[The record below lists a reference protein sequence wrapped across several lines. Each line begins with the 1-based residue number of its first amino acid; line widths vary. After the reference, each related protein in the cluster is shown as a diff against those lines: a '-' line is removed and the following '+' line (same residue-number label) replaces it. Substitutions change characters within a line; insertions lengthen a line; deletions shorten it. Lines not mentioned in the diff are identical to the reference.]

1 MSPTFHSLSIRNY
14 RIWFLGGLVSNIG
27 TWAGRVGQ
35 DWLVL
40 TELTDHSS
48 TALGTVTGLQFLP
61 ILLLA
66 PWAGA
71 IADRYDKRRTL
82 VLTQTGLLLTTLA
95 LGILAVT
102 GTAQLWHV
110 YLIAALQGVIT
121 AIDNPARQAFVPE
134 IVGREH
140 LSNAVG
146 LNSASFNSGRLIG
159 PGLAGLVIAAWGTG
173 PALLMNSASFLFV
186 LAALGAMRGADLRP
200 APRLT
205 GRGGIREG
213 LAYVNRRKDLR
224 LIMLLIFVLG
234 TFGMNF
240 QITTALMA
248 TQTFHKGAGEY
259 GLLGSIMAI
268 GSLAAALRTAGRKEP
283 RLWIMLVALGGFV
296 GASAAAALAPTYLT
310 FAVLLVPVGFTA
322 LTAMTV
328 ANTLVQTRVDPIM
341 RGRVMALYMAIF
353 MGGTPIGAPII
364 GWIGEHAGPR
374 WTILVGSIGVGLVLA
389 VVSRLLLK
397 EENVRVSWDTER
409 RPHFDVHTSPRH
421 RRGPQVEEP
430 TPEPAR

>member
-40 TELTDHSS
+40 TELTPHSA
-48 TALGTVTGLQFLP
+48 TVLGIVTGLQFLP

-66 PWAGA
+66 PWAGT
-71 IADRYDKRRTL
+71 IADRYDKRTTLLMTQAGLLVTTL
-82 VLTQTGLLLTTLA
+82 VLGV
-95 LGILAVT
+95 LAVT
-102 GTAQLWHV
+102 GAAVLWHV
-110 YLIAALQGVIT
+110 YVIAALQGVLT

-140 LSNAVG
+140 LTNAVG
-146 LNSASFNSGRLIG
+146 LNSASFNLGRLVG
-159 PGLAGLVIAAWGTG
+159 PGLAGLVIATWGTG
-173 PALLMNSASFLFV
+173 QALLLNSASFLFV
-186 LAALGAMRGADLRP
+186 LAALVAMRRRDLRP
-200 APRLT
+200 SPRLT

-213 LAYVNRRKDLR
+213 FAYVQGRRDLK
-224 LIMLLIFVLG
+224 LIMGLIFVLG

-248 TQTFHKGAGEY
+248 TEVFGKGAGEY
-259 GLLGSIMAI
+259 GLLGSVMAI
-268 GSLAAALRTAGRKEP
+268 GSLTAALRTAGRKEP
-283 RLWIMLVALGGFV
+283 RLWIMLAALGGFV
-296 GASAAAALAPTYLT
+296 LASGAAALASTYAA

-328 ANTLVQTRVDPIM
+328 ANTLVQTRVDPVM

-353 MGGTPIGAPII
+353 MGGTPIGAPLI
-364 GWIGEHAGPR
+364 GWIGEVAGPR
-374 WTILVGSIGVGLVLA
+374 WTILVGTFAMAMTLV
-389 VVSRLLLK
+389 VVARRLLS
-397 EENVRVSWDTER
+397 EENVRVTWATDA
-409 RPHFDVHTSPRH
+409 RPHLIIRTSPRE
-421 RRGPQVEEP
+421 PQLEESM
-430 TPEPAR
+430 PEVAR

>member
-40 TELTDHSS
+40 TELTPHSA
-48 TALGTVTGLQFLP
+48 TALGIVTGLQFLP

-66 PWAGA
+66 PWAGT
-71 IADRYDKRRTL
+71 IADRYDKRTTLLMTQAGLLVTTL
-82 VLTQTGLLLTTLA
+82 VLGV
-95 LGILAVT
+95 LAVT
-102 GTAQLWHV
+102 GAAVLWHV
-110 YLIAALQGVIT
+110 YVIAALQGVLT

-140 LSNAVG
+140 LTNAVG
-146 LNSASFNSGRLIG
+146 LNSASFNLGRLVG
-159 PGLAGLVIAAWGTG
+159 PGLAGLVIATWGTG
-173 PALLMNSASFLFV
+173 QALLLNSASFLFV
-186 LAALGAMRGADLRP
+186 LAALVAMRRRDLRP
-200 APRLT
+200 SPRLT

-213 LAYVNRRKDLR
+213 FAYVQGRRDLK
-224 LIMLLIFVLG
+224 LIMGLIFVLG

-248 TQTFHKGAGEY
+248 TEVFGKGAGEY
-259 GLLGSIMAI
+259 GVLGSVMAI
-268 GSLAAALRTAGRKEP
+268 GSLTAALRTAGRKEP
-283 RLWIMLVALGGFV
+283 RLWIMLAALGGFV
-296 GASAAAALAPTYLT
+296 LASGAAALAPSYAA

-328 ANTLVQTRVDPIM
+328 ANTLVQTRVDPVM

-353 MGGTPIGAPII
+353 MGGTPIGAPLI
-364 GWIGEHAGPR
+364 GWIGEIAGPR
-374 WTILVGSIGVGLVLA
+374 WTILVGTFAMAMTLV
-389 VVSRLLLK
+389 VVARRLLS
-397 EENVRVSWDTER
+397 EENVRVTWATDA
-409 RPHFDVHTSPRH
+409 RPHLIIRTSPRE
-421 RRGPQVEEP
+421 PQLEESM
-430 TPEPAR
+430 PEVAR

>member
-40 TELTDHSS
+40 TELTPHSA
-48 TALGTVTGLQFLP
+48 TALGIVTGLQFLP

-66 PWAGA
+66 PWAGT
-71 IADRYDKRRTL
+71 IADRYDKRTTLLMTQAGLLVTTL
-82 VLTQTGLLLTTLA
+82 VLGV
-95 LGILAVT
+95 LAVT
-102 GTAQLWHV
+102 GAAVLWHV
-110 YLIAALQGVIT
+110 YVIAALQGVLT

-140 LSNAVG
+140 LTNAVG
-146 LNSASFNSGRLIG
+146 LNSASFNLGRLVG
-159 PGLAGLVIAAWGTG
+159 PGLAGLVIATWGTG
-173 PALLMNSASFLFV
+173 QALLLNSASFLFV
-186 LAALGAMRGADLRP
+186 LAALVAMRRRDLRP
-200 APRLT
+200 SPRLT

-213 LAYVNRRKDLR
+213 FAYVQGRRDLK
-224 LIMLLIFVLG
+224 LIMGLIFVLG

-248 TQTFHKGAGEY
+248 TEVFGKGAGEY
-259 GLLGSIMAI
+259 GLLGSVMAI
-268 GSLAAALRTAGRKEP
+268 GSLTAALRTAGRKEP
-283 RLWIMLVALGGFV
+283 RLWIMLAALGGFV
-296 GASAAAALAPTYLT
+296 LASGAAALASTYAA

-328 ANTLVQTRVDPIM
+328 ANTLVQTRVDPVM

-353 MGGTPIGAPII
+353 MGGTPIGAPLI
-364 GWIGEHAGPR
+364 GWIGEIAGPR
-374 WTILVGSIGVGLVLA
+374 WTILVGTFAMAVTLV
-389 VVSRLLLK
+389 VVARRLLS
-397 EENVRVSWDTER
+397 EENVRVTWATDA
-409 RPHFDVHTSPRH
+409 RPHLIIRTSPRE
-421 RRGPQVEEP
+421 PQLEESM
-430 TPEPAR
+430 PEVAR

>member
-40 TELTDHSS
+40 TELTPHSA
-48 TALGTVTGLQFLP
+48 TALGIVTGLQFLP

-66 PWAGA
+66 PWAGT
-71 IADRYDKRRTL
+71 IADRYDKRTTLLMTQAGLLVTTL
-82 VLTQTGLLLTTLA
+82 VLGV
-95 LGILAVT
+95 LAVT
-102 GTAQLWHV
+102 GAAVLWHV
-110 YLIAALQGVIT
+110 YVIAALQGVLT

-140 LSNAVG
+140 LTNAVG
-146 LNSASFNSGRLIG
+146 LNSASFNLGRLVG
-159 PGLAGLVIAAWGTG
+159 PGLAGLVIATWGTG
-173 PALLMNSASFLFV
+173 QALLLNSASFLFV
-186 LAALGAMRGADLRP
+186 LAALVAMRRRDLRP
-200 APRLT
+200 SPRLT

-213 LAYVNRRKDLR
+213 FAYVQGRRDLK
-224 LIMLLIFVLG
+224 LIMGLIFVLG

-248 TQTFHKGAGEY
+248 TEVFGKGAGEY
-259 GLLGSIMAI
+259 GLLGSVMAI
-268 GSLAAALRTAGRKEP
+268 GSLTAALRTAGRKEP
-283 RLWIMLVALGGFV
+283 RLWIMLAALGGFV
-296 GASAAAALAPTYLT
+296 LASGAAALASTYAA

-328 ANTLVQTRVDPIM
+328 ANTLVQTRVDPVM

-353 MGGTPIGAPII
+353 MGGTPIGAPLI
-364 GWIGEHAGPR
+364 GWIGEVAGPR
-374 WTILVGSIGVGLVLA
+374 WTILVGTFAMAMTLV
-389 VVSRLLLK
+389 VVARRLLS
-397 EENVRVSWDTER
+397 EENVRVTWATDA
-409 RPHFDVHTSPRH
+409 RPHLIIRTSPRE
-421 RRGPQVEEP
+421 PQLEESM
-430 TPEPAR
+430 PEVAR

>member
-186 LAALGAMRGADLRP
+186 LAALAAMRGADLRP

-205 GRGGIREG
+205 GRGQPP
-213 LAYVNRRKDLR
+213 NRK
-224 LIMLLIFVLG
+224 
-234 TFGMNF
+234 
-240 QITTALMA
+240 
-248 TQTFHKGAGEY
+248 
-259 GLLGSIMAI
+259 
-268 GSLAAALRTAGRKEP
+268 
-283 RLWIMLVALGGFV
+283 
-296 GASAAAALAPTYLT
+296 
-310 FAVLLVPVGFTA
+310 
-322 LTAMTV
+322 
-328 ANTLVQTRVDPIM
+328 
-341 RGRVMALYMAIF
+341 
-353 MGGTPIGAPII
+353 
-364 GWIGEHAGPR
+364 
-374 WTILVGSIGVGLVLA
+374 
-389 VVSRLLLK
+389 
-397 EENVRVSWDTER
+397 
-409 RPHFDVHTSPRH
+409 
-421 RRGPQVEEP
+421 
-430 TPEPAR
+430 